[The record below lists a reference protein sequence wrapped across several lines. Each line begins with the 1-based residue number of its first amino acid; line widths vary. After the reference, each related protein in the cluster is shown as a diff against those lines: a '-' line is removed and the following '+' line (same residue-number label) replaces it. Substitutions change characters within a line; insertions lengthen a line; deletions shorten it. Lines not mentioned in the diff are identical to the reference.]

1 LLLLNVG
8 LVSGASDGWISPQF
22 LSPFIIA
29 WPLAIAFIMWELR
42 LPDDRALLP
51 ASLWKI
57 KNMPLMAFASLYLF
71 SGIVVSCDDPIK

>member
-8 LVSGASDGWISPQF
+8 LVSGASDGWKSP
-22 LSPFIIA
+22 SFIACFVSA
-29 WPLAIAFIMWELR
+29 WPLVIAFIMWELR

-51 ASLWKI
+51 SSLWTI

-71 SGIVVSCDDPIK
+71 SGIVVSCEDPSK